1 MKRIILMVFRN
12 FFYAVPAWF
21 KLCHYA
27 KHTDKYSE
35 EEKYKFIRYIVE
47 RANKGGNVELVT
59 IGKENLPKDNGFIMY
74 PNHQG
79 FYDVL
84 ALVGSCEKPLSVV
97 FKKEIKDIPF
107 IKQIAACIKGFAL
120 DREDIKQS
128 MQVIIN
134 VTKEVKNGRNYVIF
148 PEGTRSKNGN
158 KLLEFKGG
166 SFKAATKAKCPIVPV
181 AVIDSYKAFDT
192 NSIKPVTV
200 KIIFL
205 QPILYDVY
213 KDMKT
218 TEIAQEVRIRIE
230 DAIKNYENL

>member
-1 MKRIILMVFRN
+1 MVFRN